1 MVLISHKQACRDLG
15 VKPPRL
21 RDWKKN
27 VDKIRSLTK
36 GSRRG
41 ILTHTAKFP
50 VLEDR
55 LHALILEKRRLGR
68 NLGERW
74 IRWHAR
80 LEYES
85 L

>member
-21 RDWKKN
+21 RNWKKN

-36 GSRRG
+36 GSKRG
-41 ILTHTAKFP
+41 TLTHTAKFL

-55 LHALILEKRRLGR
+55 LYALILEKRRLGK
-68 NLGERW
+68 NVEER
-74 IRWHAR
+74 
-80 LEYES
+80 
-85 L
+85 